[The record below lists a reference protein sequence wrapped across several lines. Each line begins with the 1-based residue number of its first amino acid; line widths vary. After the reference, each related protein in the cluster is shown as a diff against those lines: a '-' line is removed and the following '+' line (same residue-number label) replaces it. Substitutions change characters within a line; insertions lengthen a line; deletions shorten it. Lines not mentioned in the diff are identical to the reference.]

1 MMAKTS
7 NNLDDVTMDNIDQV
21 NSIPIHMLT
30 LVSMLIDGPG
40 LSNRQFSTTCTNYS
54 SDNSNKLSQ
63 KQKRWYATKLENSKE
78 KRDSCS
84 SIFNIENL
92 WNLYI

>member
-40 LSNRQFSTTCTNYS
+40 LSN
-54 SDNSNKLSQ
+54 
-63 KQKRWYATKLENSKE
+63 
-78 KRDSCS
+78 
-84 SIFNIENL
+84 
-92 WNLYI
+92 